1 MDVQRARQCI
11 VEDCSGMELILAD
24 EVEKRTRKRREKRK
38 KSWATSRKELTPA
51 EGRCL
56 IFMRFT
62 HYVALPLAAPLVIR
76 QFTLLPIR
84 FVHCRSFFFYFWRW
98 SCEVSLAS
106 HLSLSFLY
114 LLFILYLL
122 YYTCFVSISRSTPY

>member
-11 VEDCSGMELILAD
+11 VEDCSGMELILED
-24 EVEKRTRKRREKRK
+24 EIEKRTRKRGKKRK

-98 SCEVSLAS
+98 SCEVSIPLLT
-106 HLSLSFLY
+106 HLSLFYIYS
-114 LLFILYLL
+114 ISCISI
-122 YYTCFVSISRSTPY
+122 YYTCTV